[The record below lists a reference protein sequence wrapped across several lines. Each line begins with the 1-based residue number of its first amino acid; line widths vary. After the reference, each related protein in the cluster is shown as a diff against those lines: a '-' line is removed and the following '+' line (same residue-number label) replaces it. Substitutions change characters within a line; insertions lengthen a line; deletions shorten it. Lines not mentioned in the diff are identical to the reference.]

1 MDCWSVWPKVLND
14 LSSVS
19 ASDWKERSRRSS
31 VIFPEPRK
39 PLEFNNIDIDW
50 WPSWANTWKLWV
62 VMMMLTM
69 SSLYCAVKLARSSK
83 QCESRYFNVY
93 SATHH
98 LFSSSEN
105 CFFKINQVLGFSEI
119 EIFRSYQCQLGA
131 TQSDC
136 EAKWKYL
143 VWKKMQQV
151 WKDNQQ
157 WKWSVDV
164 TTFWHKESTPPPPP
178 HCTRMELNTGNLI
191 LDAERKEKYST
202 FSSYSKSK
210 GLWGFLCPQISKCS
224 HIPAVQGCAIFS
236 WGQILLAWFL
246 FGGWGQ
252 LQTAWQSWGI
262 KVVIWWTHCECGGE
276 FWRAAVSAVTTQPLS
291 STLLTPFN
299 YF

>member
-1 MDCWSVWPKVLND
+1 MFTL
-14 LSSVS
+14 LLI
-19 ASDWKERSRRSS
+19 
-31 VIFPEPRK
+31 IFSHRQK
-39 PLEFNNIDIDW
+39 I
-50 WPSWANTWKLWV
+50 A
-62 VMMMLTM
+62 
-69 SSLYCAVKLARSSK
+69 
-83 QCESRYFNVY
+83 
-93 SATHH
+93 
-98 LFSSSEN
+98 
-105 CFFKINQVLGFSEI
+105 FFKINQVLGFSEI

-157 WKWSVDV
+157 WKWSVGV

-291 STLLTPFN
+291 STLLTPF
-299 YF
+299 

>member
-157 WKWSVDV
+157 WKWSVGV

-224 HIPAVQGCAIFS
+224 HIPDVQGCAIFS

-246 FGGWGQ
+246 FGGWG
-252 LQTAWQSWGI
+252 LKTA
-262 KVVIWWTHCECGGE
+262 
-276 FWRAAVSAVTTQPLS
+276 
-291 STLLTPFN
+291 
-299 YF
+299 

>member
-157 WKWSVDV
+157 WKWSVGV
-164 TTFWHKESTPPPPP
+164 TTFWHKESTPPPPLTVLGWNWILEIWYWMQRERRNIP
-178 HCTRMELNTGNLI
+178 HSPHIQSQKGSEDSFVHKYPNAPISLLFKGVPFFPEGKYYWPGFCLG
-191 LDAERKEKYST
+191 AEDWR
-202 FSSYSKSK
+202 
-210 GLWGFLCPQISKCS
+210 
-224 HIPAVQGCAIFS
+224 
-236 WGQILLAWFL
+236 
-246 FGGWGQ
+246 Q

-291 STLLTPFN
+291 STLLTPF
-299 YF
+299 